1 MKSPEDTLE
10 QRQQRSDRYKD
21 LLIISAPVK
30 DDADESSSVLCLITL
45 PEDDQSAIDTNMAP
59 LSKQVTLRIDVEGKI
74 VKVDTSQLKSP
85 LNPPQYN
92 QYASF
97 LTKEIGQDIIQLVHP
112 QDRQKL
118 VHHLKHVIQQGP
130 PDAQTLRYRLM
141 VSPDQYVHTE
151 VQSRFYRSDVAGEP
165 DFVMALHEILS
176 DNEVM
181 GGGSSSSSVMDAGFS
196 AMLPNMNHTMSSQ
209 SAMLMKQQNSGIGG
223 PLLGSI
229 GSSGSG
235 VMNGG
240 SLSQISPRNQLLNDN
255 SLIPPPFNDSYFQS
269 EPFDFETFD
278 IDNQLI
284 DSRPESRA
292 SMASVSTPRP
302 SSATAAFSPIAAPLC
317 ASPLT
322 PYSQPS
328 PASITNNNN
337 TTMTNNNLTT
347 SSNATCVSNN
357 NNNNS
362 NSSSGFNSAGS
373 NQAGAFQFPFEDSK
387 EKVQEE
393 LQKLQQQQQENNTS
407 GRLRNLLMKSP
418 SAEDELRR
426 NQILKVNRFR
436 AFNAI
441 FFA

>member
-1 MKSPEDTLE
+1 LKSPEETLE
-10 QRQQRSDRYKD
+10 QRQQRSNRYKD

-45 PEDDQSAIDTNMAP
+45 PEAEDDQSLDTSMAP
-59 LSKQVTLRIDVEGKI
+59 LTKQLTIRIDVDGKI
-74 VKVDTSQLKSP
+74 VKVDTTQLILP
-85 LNPPQYN
+85 QNPPQYS

-141 VSPDQYVHTE
+141 IAPDQYVHTE
-151 VQSRFYRSDVAGEP
+151 VQSRFFRNDGTTGEA
-165 DFVMALHEILS
+165 DFVMAVHEILS
-176 DNEVM
+176 DNEIL
-181 GGGSSSSSVMDAGFS
+181 GGGSSSIGMDADFS
-196 AMLPNMNHTMSSQ
+196 ALLPNMNHTMSSQ

-223 PLLGSI
+223 PLLGS
-229 GSSGSG
+229 SGSG

-240 SLSQISPRNQLLNDN
+240 SLSQISPRNQFPNDN
-255 SLIPPPFNDSYFQS
+255 SLIPPTFNDPYFQS
-269 EPFDFETFD
+269 EPFDFGTFD
-278 IDNQLI
+278 IENQLI

-292 SMASVSTPRP
+292 SMTSVSTPRP

-373 NQAGAFQFPFEDSK
+373 NQAFQFPFEDSK

-393 LQKLQQQQQENNTS
+393 LQKMQQENNNS

-418 SAEDELRR
+418 SVEDELRG
-426 NQILKVNRFR
+426 NQILKVNGFELL
-436 AFNAI
+436 I
-441 FFA
+441 